1 MFLFYRLCRFLDLGF
16 PFLDLFSGSA
26 EASRCG
32 GTAGADSPS
41 ANADTDAEA
50 EADGKRSISSV
61 LMTVTR
67 LTSSC
72 VGCRSTE
79 VVVGVAAEVTDT
91 TVVVVADVAGK
102 TGMKEAILRSFF
114 DDDDASA
121 S

>member
-1 MFLFYRLCRFLDLGF
+1 M
-16 PFLDLFSGSA
+16 
-26 EASRCG
+26 
-32 GTAGADSPS
+32 
-41 ANADTDAEA
+41 
-50 EADGKRSISSV
+50 
-61 LMTVTR
+61 
-67 LTSSC
+67 TSSC

-121 S
+121 SWLCGGVGDGWTSVWGSTLTMLT